1 MNMDMFSLKGKV
13 ALITGGAGLY
23 GKQLVK
29 ALAIAGAKVIMAS
42 RGTAK
47 NEEVAAGFRAEGLDV
62 VAKYLDLGDEASI
75 LALRDEVYAE
85 FGKVDVLVN
94 NSVARTMKGYHDTK
108 ESWEESM
115 KINATGL
122 FLITRAFGDKMC
134 EAGSGSIINIGSYMG
149 ILGPDYT
156 LYEGLGMNVD
166 GVIPDYFYN
175 KGGMTNYTK
184 YIASNYGKYN
194 VRCNVLELGGLDSG
208 WGEEFRERYSRR
220 TMLGRPANDTD
231 IIGALIFLASDASAY
246 ITGTAIPVDGGYSAK

>member
-1 MNMDMFSLKGKV
+1 
-13 ALITGGAGLY
+13 
-23 GKQLVK
+23 
-29 ALAIAGAKVIMAS
+29 
-42 RGTAK
+42 
-47 NEEVAAGFRAEGLDV
+47 
-62 VAKYLDLGDEASI
+62 
-75 LALRDEVYAE
+75 
-85 FGKVDVLVN
+85 
-94 NSVARTMKGYHDTK
+94 
-108 ESWEESM
+108 
-115 KINATGL
+115 
-122 FLITRAFGDKMC
+122 
-134 EAGSGSIINIGSYMG
+134 MG